1 MKVLDGITGLLCSGR
16 ISKTRGLSEGL
27 WFLEAED
34 FDTAIQLLIKF
45 NKKNAVKEYQLLK
58 EEFVNDELDR
68 WEKDPDRFVRS
79 LVETATKRMS
89 AVEARRIKKEIEGK
103 FPSDVRN
110 QYNDVIFK
118 LGQVFYDALLHNHY
132 AEYHKK
138 LGLIYDEKASAIQKW
153 ITEQEEQG
161 VSLVEMS
168 SADFEEILQ
177 VLQEIGEA
185 NGDKEIEEN
194 RWMKLD

>member
-1 MKVLDGITGLLCSGR
+1 MKVLDGIKGILCSGR
-16 ISKTRGLSEGL
+16 LNDRGSQAEV

-58 EEFVNDELDR
+58 EEFVNDELSK
-68 WEKDPDRFVRS
+68 WEKDPDRFVLN

-89 AVEARRIKKEIEGK
+89 AVEARRIKKEIEEK
-103 FPSDVRN
+103 FPSDFRR
-110 QYNDVIFK
+110 QYKDAIFK
-118 LGQVFYDALLHNHY
+118 VGQVFYDALYHNHY

-138 LGLIYDEKASAIQKW
+138 LGLIYDEKASALQKW
-153 ITEQEEQG
+153 ITEQEEHG

-185 NGDKEIEEN
+185 NGENEIEET